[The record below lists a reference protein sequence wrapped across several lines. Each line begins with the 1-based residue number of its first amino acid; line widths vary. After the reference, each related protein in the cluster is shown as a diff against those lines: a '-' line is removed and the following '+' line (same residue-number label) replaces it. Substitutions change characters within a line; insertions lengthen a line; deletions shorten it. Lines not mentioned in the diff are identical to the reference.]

1 MITLI
6 PHYKRPEVL
15 ELTIAKLPYWAEP
28 IYALSPEDKFLERN
42 QEIIES
48 YGYEYTIID
57 NEPLNF
63 KMNGLVKFALDIAS
77 HRAYFMFLNSDTILN
92 PNYLDFFNI
101 ALGRKFG
108 NYNVIGTNT
117 LYITT
122 PNFDK
127 AAKWHYPIDYALGSG
142 RIVRRDLLEKL
153 YPPFPGNQNSGIDG
167 LFAKHCR
174 EYGIEHTLVN
184 TCDIP
189 MICDIKTNTNL
200 TQYEDIANKQGAE
213 QLNWNDIKRYFYD

>member
-15 ELTIAKLPYWAEP
+15 ELTIAQLPDWVEP

-48 YGYEYTIID
+48 YGYEYTMID

-63 KMNGLVKFALDIAS
+63 KMNGLVEYALDIAP
-77 HRAYFMFLNSDTILN
+77 YNELMFLNSDTILN
-92 PNYLDFFNI
+92 PNYLDFLDI
-101 ALGRKFG
+101 ALGKGFC
-108 NYNVIGTNT
+108 NYDVIGTNT
-117 LYITT
+117 LYITNPSFT
-122 PNFDK
+122 E
-127 AAKWHYPIDYALGSG
+127 AYKWKYPIDYVLGSG
-142 RIVRRDLLEKL
+142 RIVKRKILEDLF
-153 YPPFPGNQNSGIDG
+153 PPFPGNQNSGIDG
-167 LFAKHCR
+167 LFAKHCT
-174 EYGIEHTLVN
+174 ENDVEHTLVN
-184 TCDIP
+184 TWDIP

-200 TQYEDIANKQGAE
+200 TQYEDIANKQGGE